1 MFHVESRPIA
11 HHAHSYPTS
20 QYDAH
25 VHSQS
30 MPSQVAALNLP
41 RQLQRPAF
49 REVPKDN
56 ITAVDPNLMAV
67 PVEYIRQGVQ
77 QRGEEYA
84 THAY

>member
-1 MFHVESRPIA
+1 MFHVESRPAA

-67 PVEYIRQGVQ
+67 PVEYIRQ
-77 QRGEEYA
+77 
-84 THAY
+84 